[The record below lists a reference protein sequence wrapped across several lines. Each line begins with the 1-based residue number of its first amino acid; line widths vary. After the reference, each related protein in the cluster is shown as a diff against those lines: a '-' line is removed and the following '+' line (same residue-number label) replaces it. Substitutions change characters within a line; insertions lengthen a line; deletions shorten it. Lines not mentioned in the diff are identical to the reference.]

1 MSVEEILEEIQKLS
15 WIEKEHL
22 RAALDSDEG
31 HPAVLEAV
39 DKGRLSL
46 KAGPT
51 YTADEVRAKLRE
63 WVSKQSSLTTS
74 LMISGTLLPTSQRII
89 LRLLSH
95 LVMRLAS
102 QDLVAQFR
110 GVQATGVGSAI

>member
-1 MSVEEILEEIQKLS
+1 LPDRASPCFSLSLANPEKKDKMGSIAMSVKEILEEIQKLS

-22 RAALDSDEG
+22 RAALDSDEE

-63 WVSKQSSLTTS
+63 WVSK
-74 LMISGTLLPTSQRII
+74 
-89 LRLLSH
+89 
-95 LVMRLAS
+95 
-102 QDLVAQFR
+102 
-110 GVQATGVGSAI
+110 